1 MAILG
6 TTSLIGCDSIP
17 QFIDI
22 GTIMV
27 FHQSAAP
34 ASSWTKLTDT
44 ARNDIALRV
53 IGGLDG
59 SALSPFNAGSPFTT
73 VFTSTK
79 GLGTVP
85 LTSNP
90 AAITIDNASGYIT
103 SANSGSVASISG
115 PGNISTAT
123 LRSHAHQY
131 LRAPASLSFPA
142 SGVAQPNRSPAGTAL
157 IGLTSG
163 GAGSSGGHG
172 HGVSDGQHLHPMSP
186 GIHNHTVT
194 DPTHTHTF
202 TMTQRNFDVTYV
214 DIILCSKN

>member
-6 TTSLIGCDSIP
+6 TTSLTGCDSIP

-59 SALSPFNAGSPFTT
+59 TVLSPFNTGSPFTT

-79 GLGTVP
+79 GLGIVP
-85 LTSNP
+85 LTPSP
-90 AAITIDNASGYIT
+90 AAITIADASGYLT
-103 SANSGSVASISG
+103 SLNSGSAASIGG

-123 LRSHAHQY
+123 LRSHSHPY
-131 LRAPASLSFPA
+131 LRAPASFFEA
-142 SGVAQPNRSPAGTAL
+142 SGVSQPNRSPTQTGL

-163 GAGSSGGHG
+163 GAGSNGGHT

-186 GIHNHTVT
+186 GIHDHAVT
-194 DPTHTHTF
+194 DPAHTHTF
-202 TMTQRNFDVTYV
+202 TMTQRNFDITYV
-214 DIILCSKN
+214 DVILCSKN